1 MIDIKFLRENPDAVR
16 ENIRKKFQ
24 DAKLP
29 LVDEAIRL
37 DAEKRAAQQECEQ
50 LKAARNKLSKANGPL
65 YGQLKKADEAQ
76 KAELQKQIDD
86 LTSQITEVKDS
97 AEGSENKISTYD
109 QLLSAYASYSDGDI
123 EAAGNALGNVNE
135 EYLSDSAKSVYET
148 INAQVNADYLES
160 LYNQGYSDYNSQKF
174 EESITSLQ
182 KVVDMEETYKDGYA
196 LYYLAQAYRKN
207 NDLETAKTYYQK
219 IVELYPG
226 TERAANAQNY
236 INIEE

>member
-1 MIDIKFLRENPDAVR
+1 MSTILNMVIGIAIGAAITGFLVVPGVRRQVQNDVKAQVVDANNTVSSK
-16 ENIRKKFQ
+16 N
-24 DAKLP
+24 
-29 LVDEAIRL
+29 
-37 DAEKRAAQQECEQ
+37 QEI
-50 LKAARNKLSKANGPL
+50 ST
-65 YGQLKKADEAQ
+65 
-76 KAELQKQIDD
+76 LQKQIDD

-109 QLLSAYASYSDGDI
+109 QLLSAYASYSAGDI
-123 EAAGNALGNVNE
+123 ETAGNALGNVNE

>member
-1 MIDIKFLRENPDAVR
+1 MVTTITAVIDANNTVSSKN
-16 ENIRKKFQ
+16 
-24 DAKLP
+24 
-29 LVDEAIRL
+29 
-37 DAEKRAAQQECEQ
+37 QEI
-50 LKAARNKLSKANGPL
+50 ST
-65 YGQLKKADEAQ
+65 
-76 KAELQKQIDD
+76 LQKQIDD